1 MRRREMEQM
10 RGGGMGDMGS
20 RGMQG
25 GGGSMDDR
33 RRMEMEQR
41 RNADMFASVSTE
53 VMILHYV
60 TGHKQYRD
68 IQFATHF

>member
-10 RGGGMGDMGS
+10 RGGMGGMGD
-20 RGMQG
+20 RGMQ

-41 RNADMFASVSTE
+41 RNADMFASVSTL
-53 VMILHYV
+53 IW
-60 TGHKQYRD
+60 
-68 IQFATHF
+68 